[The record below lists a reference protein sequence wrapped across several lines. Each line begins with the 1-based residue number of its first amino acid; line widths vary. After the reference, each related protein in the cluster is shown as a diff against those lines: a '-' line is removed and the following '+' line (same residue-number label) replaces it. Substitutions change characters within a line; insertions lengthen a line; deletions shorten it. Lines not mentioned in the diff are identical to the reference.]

1 MGFKLRHPL
10 LAGVAG
16 SAIIM
21 TAVSAA
27 NQSGIYADYDYNYTK
42 TPILSLAFRGLA
54 DGKYP
59 WSVVDTDDEM
69 DDMPS
74 QSEGA
79 YDDATIAVS
88 ESGDEIAVDNS
99 EIAESDISANSVSGE
114 DDVAS
119 VDNAE
124 ATDISANDVDE
135 SAQGENTDAEPV
147 EEVHYEFQSV
157 DPDYFSDAVFIGDSR
172 TVGLSEYC
180 EELDTRATFYSK
192 ISLTIYKVMEEAFVE
207 TEEGDKITIDEALQQ
222 NQFGKV
228 YIMIGLNEI
237 GTGNTEYF
245 IKAYTDVINRIREL
259 QPDAIIYIQSIMHV
273 TEAKSSTDEYFNNA
287 NINERNEALSQLADN
302 QTIFYLNMNE
312 SVDDEN
318 GNLIADLSFD
328 DIHLKA
334 ASYDRWYT
342 YLKDHAIVKE

>member
-1 MGFKLRHPL
+1 MSFKLRHPL
-10 LAGVAG
+10 LVGVAG

-21 TAVSAA
+21 TAISAA
-27 NQSGIYADYDYNYTK
+27 NQSGIYADYDYNYKK
-42 TPILSLAFRGLA
+42 TPVLSLAFRGLA

-59 WSVVDTDDEM
+59 WSVTDEQTDDTDM
-69 DDMPS
+69 LA
-74 QSEGA
+74 QSEGDTEA
-79 YDDATIAVS
+79 VADISTDASTEANS
-88 ESGDEIAVDNS
+88 SVDNS
-99 EIAESDISANSVSGE
+99 
-114 DDVAS
+114 
-119 VDNAE
+119 AE
-124 ATDISANDVDE
+124 AASAADEGASNEIQEVVDVSANDIEAD
-135 SAQGENTDAEPV
+135 AQGENIDAEPA

-192 ISLTIYKVMEEAFVE
+192 ISLTIFKVMEEPFVE

-245 IKAYTDVINRIREL
+245 IKAYTEVINRIREL